1 MDVFFNTLGMNK
13 TALHKSLQHHLTY
26 SLAKPWQES
35 TSRDLY
41 QAVALA
47 LRDRLVERLL
57 ETERRF
63 AAGDVKRIYY
73 LSIEFLI
80 GRSLSNNLYN
90 MGLYEVCRELFRDL
104 GADLEE
110 IQEHEPD
117 AGLGNGG
124 LGRLAA
130 CFLDSLASLGLPGYG
145 YGIHYE
151 FGLFKQEIQNGYQK
165 EKPDNWLADGNP
177 WEIVRPEEACVVP
190 LYGEVVEHQD
200 LNGGYNPLWL
210 NWQMLFGVPI
220 DIPVVGYG
228 GRTVTFLRLFA
239 ARPSAE
245 FDIQI
250 FNTGDYF
257 KAIEQ
262 KIFSENIS
270 KMLYP
275 ADALPSGRELRLIQ
289 EYFLVACALRDIMRR
304 FLKTHCDLNL
314 LPAKVAIQM
323 NDTHPALAV
332 AELMRLL
339 VDEHELPWERAW
351 DLTQQT
357 LAYTNHTLLPEA
369 LELWSVNLLGR
380 VLPRHLQIIYEINH
394 RFLQEV
400 LAVWPHDVQRLQ
412 QLSLIAEGERKR
424 VRMAHLAI
432 VGSHSTNGVSALHTE
447 LLRREMFAGFH
458 ELWPER
464 FNNKTNGVTPRRW
477 LLKANPWL
485 ADLITQTIGDRW
497 ITDLEALRALEN
509 YAAEPGFQERFRA
522 AKKANKARLAKVIQE
537 TTRLTVDPDS
547 LFDIQVKRFHEYKRQ
562 LLKVMHVIHAYF
574 SLVEDGQEPLVPR
587 TFIFAGKAAPGYW
600 AAKQI
605 IKLIHNV
612 GQVINHDPRV
622 RDLLKVVFIPD
633 YRVSLAEVII
643 PAADLS
649 EQISTAGYEASGTG
663 NMKFALNGALTMGT
677 LDGAN
682 IEILEEVGPENIF
695 IFGLKA
701 EEVAHLKR
709 TQTYVPLA
717 YYERHPEIRR
727 VVDAWRQ
734 DTFCPREPGLF
745 RWLTETLLQ
754 RGDPYFHLAD
764 FMDYLRAQAE
774 AEKVYSQPGDW
785 SRRAILNVARIG
797 KFSSDRTILEYV
809 RDIWHKTL

>member
-1 MDVFFNTLGMNK
+1 MDVFFNTLGMSK
-13 TALHKSLQHHLTY
+13 TALHKSLRHHLTY
-26 SLAKPWQES
+26 SLAKPWQEN

-90 MGLYEVCRELFRDL
+90 MGLYEVCRELFQDL

-304 FLKTHCDLNL
+304 FLKTHQDLNL

-400 LAVWPHDVQRLQ
+400 LAVWPNDVQRLQ

-497 ITDLEALRALEN
+497 ITDLEALRALEK

-522 AKKANKARLAKVIQE
+522 AKKANKERLAKVIQE

-574 SLVEDGQEPLVPR
+574 RLVEDGQEPLVPR

-612 GQVINHDPRV
+612 GQIINHDPRV

-695 IFGLKA
+695 IFGLKV

-709 TQTYVPLA
+709 TQTYVPMD

>member
-1 MDVFFNTLGMNK
+1 MDVFFDTLGLSK
-13 TALHKSLQHHLTY
+13 TALHKSIQHHLTY
-26 SLAKPWQES
+26 SLAKPWQERNG
-35 TSRDLY
+35 RDLY
-41 QAVALA
+41 QAAALA
-47 LRDRLVERLL
+47 IRDRLVERLL
-57 ETERRF
+57 ATEQRF
-63 AAGDVKRIYY
+63 AATDAKRIYY

-80 GRSLSNNLYN
+80 GRSLSNNLVN
-90 MGLYEVCRELFRDL
+90 LGLYDLCQEVFREL
-104 GADLEE
+104 GADIEE

-151 FGLFKQEIQNGYQK
+151 FGLFKQEIQNGYQR

-177 WEIVRPEEACVVP
+177 WEIVRPEEACLVP
-190 LYGEVVEHQD
+190 LYGEVMEQED
-200 LNGGYNPLWL
+200 LTGNYNPMWL
-210 NWQMLFGVPI
+210 NWQILFGVPI
-220 DIPVVGYG
+220 DIPVVGHG
-228 GRTVTFLRLFA
+228 GQTVTFLRLFA
-239 ARPSAE
+239 ARASAE

-275 ADALPSGRELRLIQ
+275 ADALPAGRELRLIQ
-289 EYFLVACALRDIMRR
+289 EYFLVACSLRDIMRR
-304 FLKTHCDLNL
+304 FLRTHQDLTL
-314 LPAKVAIQM
+314 LPAKVAIQL

-339 VDEHELPWERAW
+339 VDEHALPWDQAW
-351 DLTQQT
+351 ELTQKT

-369 LELWSVNLLGR
+369 LEVWSVNLLGR

-394 RFLQEV
+394 RFLQQVAE
-400 LAVWPHDVQRLQ
+400 VWPGDIQRLQ
-412 QLSLIAEGERKR
+412 QLSLIAEGDRKR

-432 VGSHSTNGVSALHTE
+432 VGCHSTNGVSALHTE
-447 LLRREMFAGFH
+447 LLRREMFPGFN

-485 ADLITQTIGDRW
+485 ADLITQTIGPGW
-497 ITDLEALRALEN
+497 IKDLEALRALEA
-509 YAAEPGFQERFRA
+509 YADDAGFQEKFTA
-522 AKKANKARLAKVIQE
+522 AKKANKERLAKIIRD
-537 TTRLTVDPDS
+537 TAYITVHTDS
-547 LFDIQVKRFHEYKRQ
+547 LFDIQVKRIHEYKRQ
-562 LLKVMHVIHAYF
+562 LLKVMHIIHTYF
-574 SLVEDGQEPLVPR
+574 CFLEGQELPVPR

-612 GQVINHDPRV
+612 GKIINCDHRLS
-622 RDLLKVVFIPD
+622 DLIKVVFIPD

-649 EQISTAGYEASGTG
+649 EQISTAGFEASGTG

-682 IEILEEVGPENIF
+682 VEIREEVGPENIF
-695 IFGLKA
+695 IFGLTA
-701 EEVAHLKR
+701 DEVAHLRR
-709 TQTYVPLA
+709 THTYRPQD
-717 YYERHPEIRR
+717 YYEQQPEIRR
-727 VVDAWRQ
+727 LLDAWRQ
-734 DTFCPREPGLF
+734 DTFCPGEPGLWH
-745 RWLTETLLQ
+745 WLVEALLH

-764 FMDYLRAQAE
+764 FRDYLRAQAE
-774 AEKVYSQPGDW
+774 ADMVYTQPREW
-785 SRRAILNVARIG
+785 NRRAILNVARVG